1 MFNKNLIQLTGNV
14 TDTPETRTAGGTTVT
29 RARLIH
35 NETYRKDDGT
45 TTERIVAVDLDVW
58 GKRGEAFAK
67 HINPKVPVY
76 VEGRLQLDQWEHEG
90 TPRSRLLVRVLD
102 WQFIGA
108 PVANGSDG
116 TNDKVE
122 AKPSPNAKGR
132 KSRKA
137 ATTATATA

>member
-90 TPRSRLLVRVLD
+90 TPRSRLLIRVTD

-108 PVANGSDG
+108 PVSD
-116 TNDKVE
+116 DKQGRDA

-132 KSRKA
+132 KSRQA
-137 ATTATATA
+137 ATATA